1 MIIYSLTPHIDLFRS
16 MHYLIYQVLK
26 ATSLTRT
33 LEEQKMLPLKYKCF
47 VLFLLMDVVSISAA
61 WADLVVLKNGDR
73 VTGSIVKKVDKN
85 LTIQT
90 DQFGVVVS
98 PWDQIVSIVVEK
110 PVNIIL
116 LDGSALQGAFT
127 ASEGKA
133 EIVAHEGKTIVSMT
147 DISTIR
153 NDDEERAYQRMLH
166 PRWRERWDGTGTT
179 GLAGASGNAQT
190 LTYTAGVKVK
200 RVTNTDKTALYFNF
214 IKASARVNDV
224 SEDTAEAVRGGIS
237 YGHNINSRLFFDV
250 FNDYEYDRF
259 QDLDLRFVIGGGLGY
274 QAVKTERH
282 RLDLV
287 AGAAYNRSSF
297 STPLIRKS
305 GELYWG
311 NEYALKLSSA
321 TSLVQSYRMFND
333 LTNTGEYRVNFDIG
347 LNTKLLKWLTW
358 NVSLSDRYLSNP
370 VPGRKTNDLL
380 YTTGLGI
387 AFSN

>member
-1 MIIYSLTPHIDLFRS
+1 MLVFA
-16 MHYLIYQVLK
+16 VL
-26 ATSLTRT
+26 
-33 LEEQKMLPLKYKCF
+33 
-47 VLFLLMDVVSISAA
+47 ISAA
-61 WADLVVLKNGDR
+61 WADQVVLKNGDR
-73 VTGSIVKKVDKN
+73 LTGSIVKKVDKY

-110 PVNIIL
+110 PINIVL
-116 LDGSALQGAFT
+116 LNGSALQGTLT

-133 EIVAHEGKTIVSMT
+133 EIAARQGKTIVSMA

-153 NDDEERAYQRMLH
+153 NDDEETAYQRMLH

-190 LTYTAGVKVK
+190 LTYTASLKVK

-259 QDLDLRFVIGGGLGY
+259 QDLDLRFVLGGGLGY
-274 QAVKTERH
+274 QAVKTDRH

-311 NEYALKLSSA
+311 NEYSLKLTSS

-347 LNTKLLKWLTW
+347 LNTKLLKWLIW

-387 AFSN
+387 TFSN